1 MLLSPLR
8 MRSLLF
14 RGFATPVSRFSG
26 RKNCNLGRRG
36 IADLPCA
43 QDYGARAARNTEV
56 LVRGTHTFMYR
67 AVEEDLQFQY
77 GLSIWQLRVVSFLS
91 NLY

>member
-8 MRSLLF
+8 MRRLLF

-67 AVEEDLQFQY
+67 RLAPKWAVSRASGCNQQKLCN
-77 GLSIWQLRVVSFLS
+77 IV
-91 NLY
+91 